1 MREWVVVLLTV
12 LVACAEPEVH
22 VEEPGEEPDTG
33 VPALEGAE
41 PTVPC
46 RLDDGSG
53 ALTSVIEGAF
63 IAQGSTLDAD
73 RGRCIAAQH
82 AIAGAAGS
90 SLKVELQAWSGE
102 GAARLEV
109 RDLLGEAVASIE
121 GAEAGSSITFTL
133 DRSGEFLVHL
143 EPLDPGQAA
152 DSYELALTCAQACD
166 LEYTRHPIVLMHG
179 MGGTDAYL
187 ELLDYFWQ
195 VPEHLQDHGYHVHQP
210 AVAPFDPIE
219 ERAVQWVEHLDWLV
233 EHGQARRFNMI
244 GHSQGGL
251 DARLLIWDHGY
262 ADRVVSLT
270 TISSPH
276 HGTPTADVVNGLVD
290 VSPLDGAIIDA
301 AMTALYDLMGL
312 GEQDAAEALASI
324 TTEAMVEFN
333 DTYPD
338 HPGVAYYSW
347 AGHSCGILEWEC
359 IEDYNGEVVDV
370 LLGPTYTLIWA
381 FGMANDGQ
389 VPTESGMW
397 GVWLG
402 ELPAD
407 HADEVGH
414 IMDEDNP
421 PFDHLEFYLGE
432 ARRLAAEGF

>member
-1 MREWVVVLLTV
+1 MRVWVVVLLTV
-12 LVACAEPEVH
+12 LVACAEPEIH
-22 VEEPGEEPDTG
+22 VEEPGDEPEAGISPLGESDPSYPCSVDVDTG
-33 VPALEGAE
+33 ALSSVVEGE
-41 PTVPC
+41 
-46 RLDDGSG
+46 
-53 ALTSVIEGAF
+53 F
-63 IAQGSTLDAD
+63 IGQETTHSSQ
-73 RGRCIAAQH
+73 RGRCVAAEH

-90 SLKVELQAWSGE
+90 SLRVELADWSGPGE
-102 GAARLEV
+102 ARFEV
-109 RDLLGEAVASIE
+109 RDLLGQPLATVD
-121 GAEAGSSITFTL
+121 GAEAGSSITFTPE
-133 DRSGEFLVHL
+133 RSGEHLVHL
-143 EPLDPGQAA
+143 EPLDPRQDA
-152 DSYELALTCAQACD
+152 DSYTLGVTCEQACD

-195 VPEHLQDHGYHVHQP
+195 VPQHLEGHGYQVHQP
-210 AVAPFDPIE
+210 AVLPFDPIE
-219 ERAVQWVEHLDWLV
+219 ERAAQWVEHLDWMV
-233 EHGQARRFNMI
+233 DQGQGRRFNLI

-276 HGTPTADVVNGLVD
+276 HGTPTADVVHGLVD

-312 GEQDAAEALASI
+312 GEQDAAAALASI

-338 HPGVAYYSW
+338 HPDVAYYSW

-359 IEDYNGEVVDV
+359 IEEQNGEIVDV

-389 VPTESGMW
+389 VPTESGVW
-397 GVWLG
+397 GEWLG

-421 PFDHLEFYLGE
+421 SFDHLDFYLEE
-432 ARRLAAEGF
+432 ARRLAGAGY